1 MRSYGESQKA
11 LIETQLRLAKDKWG
25 SDGGNSTELR
35 DEEDMIQIKPSILR
49 DLNDSSRSM
58 YQKMVSYSVN
68 D

>member
-25 SDGGNSTELR
+25 SGGGNSTELR